1 MEFVNKTIVTEF
13 ILLGFSGIEN
23 QKIHLFVTFLLIYI
37 LTVMGNIVIIAIV
50 YSNSHLHTPMYF
62 FLMNLSLLEILYT
75 SNIIPRMLFN
85 IITQN
90 QAISFTWCIIQL
102 YFFGSLGSTECI
114 LLGVM
119 AYDRYIAICYP
130 LHYFLLMNNKASL
143 LLSFSSWT
151 VGFIATFGAIILVSQ
166 LWFCGPNEIKH
177 FYCDLRPVLQLSCKN
192 PFIMETVSVILA
204 SIILL
209 GTCLFTLVSYIHII
223 LTILKIPS
231 FEGRQRAF
239 STCGA
244 HLTVVIIFY
253 GAMIFMYVTPVSVN
267 SFNLNKVLALLY
279 TVMTPFINPF
289 IYTLRNKEVRQAL
302 QKSTLRLKM
311 YLICV
316 K

>member
-1 MEFVNKTIVTEF
+1 MEFANKTIVTEF

-23 QKIHLFVTFLLIYI
+23 LKIFLFITFLLIYI
-37 LTVMGNIVIIAIV
+37 FTVMGNMVILAIV
-50 YSNSHLHTPMYF
+50 YFDSHLHTPMYF
-62 FLMNLSLLEILYT
+62 FLTNLSLLEILYT
-75 SNIIPRMLFN
+75 SNIIPRMLLN
-85 IITQN
+85 IITEN
-90 QAISFTWCIIQL
+90 QAISFTWCIVQL

-130 LHYFLLMNNKASL
+130 LHYSLLMNTKASL
-143 LLSFSSWT
+143 RMSFSSWV
-151 VGFIATFGAIILVSQ
+151 VGFTATFGAIILVSQ

-204 SIILL
+204 STILL
-209 GTCLFTLVSYIHII
+209 CTCLFTLASYIHII

-231 FEGRQRAF
+231 SEGRQRAF

-253 GAMIFMYVTPVSVN
+253 GAMIFMYVTPATVN
-267 SFNLNKVLALLY
+267 SFNFNKVLALLY
-279 TVMTPFINPF
+279 TVMTPLMNPF

-302 QKSTLRLKM
+302 RKSTLRLKM
-311 YLICV
+311 YFIYV
-316 K
+316 